1 LVPFHHPDINP
12 VPSALHLAPGNGKR
26 FFVQGDDRFV
36 NVGHAA
42 GTDQKNIIARMI
54 STTTTATIQIHVGA
68 AANMPELDFALALP
82 WVPVPSRLF
91 RVGAVGEPGFVS
103 VCELEVEVEPDA
115 S

>member
-1 LVPFHHPDINP
+1 
-12 VPSALHLAPGNGKR
+12 
-26 FFVQGDDRFV
+26 
-36 NVGHAA
+36 
-42 GTDQKNIIARMI
+42 MI

-68 AANMPELDFALALP
+68 AANMPKLDFVLALP

-91 RVGAVGEPGFVS
+91 RVGAVGELGFVF